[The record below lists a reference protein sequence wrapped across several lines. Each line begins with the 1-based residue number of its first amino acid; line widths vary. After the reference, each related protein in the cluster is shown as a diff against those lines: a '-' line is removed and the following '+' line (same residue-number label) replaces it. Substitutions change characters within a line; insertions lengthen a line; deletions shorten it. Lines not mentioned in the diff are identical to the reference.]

1 VRDFQRAAA
10 DGGDALVLRLTRA
23 GISGRSPADLA
34 AELGI
39 AAEDLDGEIARLRS
53 EGRVFMG
60 AGFLFDADV
69 WERLIDD
76 VGEALGRFHRENPL
90 REGMSREELRAR
102 LCRGMP
108 QEAWR
113 AWLATAESGGQ
124 VRLEGD
130 RVALAGHRVVL
141 SDRDRSL
148 AERIRSRFGAA
159 GLDPPELAE
168 VLGEDAGERADRIV
182 DLLVR
187 GGDLVRL
194 ADGRYFSGKAMQ
206 DLRSKL
212 REYAR
217 TSKRIDVGAFKQL
230 AGVTRKNAIPLLEH
244 LDAERVTRRIGN
256 VREILDAPEQPGRR
270 DRSGSQS

>member
-1 VRDFQRAAA
+1 
-10 DGGDALVLRLTRA
+10 VLR
-23 GISGRSPADLA
+23 
-34 AELGI
+34 
-39 AAEDLDGEIARLRS
+39 
-53 EGRVFMG
+53 G

-69 WERLIDD
+69 WEGLIEDA
-76 VGEALGRFHRENPL
+76 GEALGRFHRENPL

-102 LCRGMP
+102 LCRRMP

-113 AWLATAESGGQ
+113 VWLEVAESEGRL
-124 VRLEGD
+124 RLEGD

-141 SDRDRSL
+141 SDRDRAL
-148 AERIRSRFGAA
+148 ADRIRSRFLAA

-168 VLGEDAGERADRIV
+168 VLGGEAGERADRIV

-194 ADGRYFSGKAMQ
+194 ADGRLFSGKALE
-206 DLRSKL
+206 DLRAKL

-217 TSKRIDVGAFKQL
+217 TSKTIDVGAFKQL

-244 LDAERVTRRIGN
+244 LDAERATRRIGN
-256 VREILDAPEQPGRR
+256 VREILDVRG
-270 DRSGSQS
+270 